1 MDTFCYG
8 KEKEGSIITNDKTIL
23 SQQSTEDIAILKK
36 IKFAK
41 KNKQRCIVYEN
52 TMLKCRNIPR
62 SKTDPLLKAEN
73 AMYRKA
79 FKLFNQMI
87 KEKYS
92 PLYYQS
98 DLMPLFNLIKEGK
111 EDFKK
116 KKSTTH
122 IYGDLYNWSDFDKI
136 YQAKYEQQL
145 WKQGIYFFKE
155 LLNLQK

>member
-1 MDTFCYG
+1 
-8 KEKEGSIITNDKTIL
+8 
-23 SQQSTEDIAILKK
+23 
-36 IKFAK
+36 
-41 KNKQRCIVYEN
+41 
-52 TMLKCRNIPR
+52 
-62 SKTDPLLKAEN
+62 
-73 AMYRKA
+73 MYRKA

-116 KKSTTH
+116 KKATTQ

-136 YQAKYEQQL
+136 YQAKYEQQI

-155 LLNLQK
+155 LFSL